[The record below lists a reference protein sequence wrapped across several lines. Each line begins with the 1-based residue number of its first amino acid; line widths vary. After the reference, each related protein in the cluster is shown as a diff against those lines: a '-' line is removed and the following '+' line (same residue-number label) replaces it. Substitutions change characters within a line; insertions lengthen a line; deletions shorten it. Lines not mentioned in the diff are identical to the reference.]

1 MSVIFN
7 KSVYSGRQIIFT
19 DFNMFILVLQLYNL
33 IMKIEKCLEETK
45 KKVNTQ
51 FKLLV
56 RSHYNEMGKTYAMHR
71 KTNGH
76 NSRF

>member
-1 MSVIFN
+1 
-7 KSVYSGRQIIFT
+7 
-19 DFNMFILVLQLYNL
+19 
-33 IMKIEKCLEETK
+33 MKMEKCLEETK

-56 RSHYNEMGKTYAMHR
+56 RSQYNEMEKTYAMHR